1 MLCVC
6 PCSMSSTCVHISL
19 YAHIHMHKFATS
31 SLYIFIFIHESIYV
45 IFSATTLENSFIWL
59 FGNKSVCHHSLYGHE
74 GLPISAITQQ
84 SFHDILWHVTKPQ
97 LNTTNMSIWRNDVDV
112 LCRSHIYHVYPSGV
126 AIRFLF
132 YLPYETERPI
142 IYGSRQYS
150 KNTHHFILTNV
161 YHVFIVDMFQA
172 KKYDCSLAPNSI
184 ALWTNSFIS

>member
-1 MLCVC
+1 
-6 PCSMSSTCVHISL
+6 MSSTCVHISL

-31 SLYIFIFIHESIYV
+31 SLYIFIFIHASIYV

-59 FGNKSVCHHSLYGHE
+59 FGNKSECHHSLYGHE

-97 LNTTNMSIWRNDVDV
+97 LNTKNMSIWRNDGDL

-132 YLPYETERPI
+132 YLPYEMERHI
-142 IYGSRQYS
+142 IYALSIQVVGNIQRTNTISFWQTCIMSSWLISVRQ
-150 KNTHHFILTNV
+150 KNMTVL
-161 YHVFIVDMFQA
+161 
-172 KKYDCSLAPNSI
+172 
-184 ALWTNSFIS
+184 